1 MQTASARY
9 GRPKG
14 TGLDDRKRLES
25 IAAAL
30 VADPKLRPTTA
41 IRALGQIVF
50 GPPQPRPT
58 LR

>member
-30 VADPKLRPTTA
+30 VADPKLKTDHRH
-41 IRALGQIVF
+41 
-50 GPPQPRPT
+50 PRSGH
-58 LR
+58 